1 MTSTELQLNIRP
13 SIFFSF
19 LPPNVREHRT
29 NNLVDIFAASAC
41 LFSDPGPGCHI
52 VITRHLSP
60 QLTPAP
66 LATLATD
73 PNISRLRL
81 STRSFLRPSL
91 LSIDVTEV
99 SMFEV
104 LIPDICPQN
113 EGKCCTCCTPW
124 GIIIDNHFLF
134 VSIRIIG
141 SLMFYPTSSVKREE
155 DINMDAL

>member
-1 MTSTELQLNIRP
+1 MSISCWSLATSPGRNQSYTWHVRETFHFNDFNWLQLKFRP
-13 SIFFSF
+13 SIFCSF

-60 QLTPAP
+60 QLTPAS

-73 PNISRLRL
+73 PNISRLRLRL

-104 LIPDICPQN
+104 LIPDICPQKW
-113 EGKCCTCCTPW
+113 GKM
-124 GIIIDNHFLF
+124 LYL
-134 VSIRIIG
+134 VY
-141 SLMFYPTSSVKREE
+141 SLGR
-155 DINMDAL
+155 NNR

>member
-1 MTSTELQLNIRP
+1 M
-13 SIFFSF
+13 
-19 LPPNVREHRT
+19 
-29 NNLVDIFAASAC
+29 DIFAASAC

-60 QLTPAP
+60 QLTPAS

-81 STRSFLRPSL
+81 RLSTRSFLRSSL

-113 EGKCCTCCTPW
+113 EGKCCTWCTPW
-124 GIIIDNHFLF
+124 GIIIDKHFLF
-134 VSIRIIG
+134 VSLR
-141 SLMFYPTSSVKREE
+141 SLLFYLLQLQLVRRGGHKYGCTVGR
-155 DINMDAL
+155 